1 MKGFIRV
8 CDAYL
13 DRFADYEPVVGRRR
27 PGRSTGLD
35 RSIEADRLSREIDR
49 LSHGLARDLLAQVPS
64 CGGTRAASVLLH
76 RHRLH
81 SRVVL
86 QSTVMR
92 HALVKPRGYAGDMDP
107 MLMLC
112 DGVPRGDTGFAR
124 AVNDVFVRVPAA
136 QAVRDRVAMLGRL
149 LDTLPDGARVLNLAC
164 GPALE
169 VQHLFTARPDRQL
182 VVDLVDHDPHTLAY
196 LQGRLPRDRVR
207 LLAGNAYRILAGDLS
222 VTSVNA
228 HPPAAALLSGGYD
241 LIYSAG
247 LYDYLP
253 DGSGFSGGSGGSG
266 GAPEL
271 TRVLFS
277 LLNPG
282 GLLLVGNY
290 LKPTP
295 TSGHQE
301 HVRAMMELYSHW
313 YLRYRSA
320 DQIAGFASTIHRPH
334 TVNLLDENGRPLQH
348 SDRAV
353 IGFAAIHAA

>member
-1 MKGFIRV
+1 
-8 CDAYL
+8 
-13 DRFADYEPVVGRRR
+13 
-27 PGRSTGLD
+27 
-35 RSIEADRLSREIDR
+35 
-49 LSHGLARDLLAQVPS
+49 
-64 CGGTRAASVLLH
+64 
-76 RHRLH
+76 
-81 SRVVL
+81 VL
-86 QSTVMR
+86 QSAVMR
-92 HALVKPRGYAGDMDP
+92 HALDKPRGYAGDMDL

-136 QAVRDRVAMLGRL
+136 QAVRDRVAQLGRL
-149 LDTLPDGARVLNLAC
+149 LDTLPDRARVLNLAC

-169 VQHLFTARPDRQL
+169 VQHLFTASPDRQL

-207 LLAGNAYRILAGDLS
+207 ILEGNAYRILAGDLT

-228 HPPAAALLSGGYD
+228 HARGAARLSGGYD

-253 DGSGFSGGSGGSG
+253 DGSGGSG
-266 GAPEL
+266 GASEL

-301 HVRAMMELYSHW
+301 HVRAMMELYSHC

-334 TVNLLDENGRPLQH
+334 TVNLLDESGRPLQ
-348 SDRAV
+348 SSPRAV
-353 IGFAAIHAA
+353 IGFAAIQAA

>member
-1 MKGFIRV
+1 M
-8 CDAYL
+8 
-13 DRFADYEPVVGRRR
+13 
-27 PGRSTGLD
+27 
-35 RSIEADRLSREIDR
+35 
-49 LSHGLARDLLAQVPS
+49 
-64 CGGTRAASVLLH
+64 LLH

-92 HALVKPRGYAGDMDP
+92 HALVKPRGYAGDMDL

-112 DGVPRGDTGFAR
+112 DGLPRGDTGFAR
-124 AVNDVFVRVPAA
+124 AVNEVFVRVPAA
-136 QAVRDRVAMLGRL
+136 QAVRDRVAILGRL
-149 LDTLPDGARVLNLAC
+149 LDTLPAGARVLNPAC

-169 VQHLFTARPDRQL
+169 VQHLFAARPAKQL

-196 LQGRLPRDRVR
+196 LRGRLPRVGVR
-207 LLAGNAYRILAGDLS
+207 ILAGNAYRILAGDLT

-228 HPPAAALLSGGYD
+228 DASGAALLSGGYD
-241 LIYSAG
+241 RIYSAD
-247 LYDYLP
+247 LYDYHP
-253 DGSGFSGGSGGSG
+253 DGSGGAG
-266 GAPEL
+266 GAPAL

-320 DQIAGFASTIHRPH
+320 DQIAGFASTIHGPQ
-334 TVNLLDENGRPLQH
+334 TVKLLDESGRPLQY
-348 SDRAV
+348 SARAV
-353 IGFAAIHAA
+353 IGFAAIQAA